1 MAVPEGVRAMNR
13 SLTHLERAALA
24 LSAGLV
30 VVAVGWGVMLLL
42 IPESFG
48 EWLMG
53 STWNAVVP
61 LIVPLAVTFAGLLAM
76 IGPMMSL
83 RAVANSRRSLRAN
96 IVTSVATLVLIVAGA
111 WLGVCVGFGVGRG
124 GGGVDGC
131 GRVVASIA
139 SWDPRSAA

>member
-1 MAVPEGVRAMNR
+1 M
-13 SLTHLERAALA
+13 
-24 LSAGLV
+24 SAGLV
-30 VVAVGWGVMLLL
+30 VIAVGWGLVLLL

-48 EWLMG
+48 VWLMG

-96 IVTSVATLVLIVAGA
+96 LVTSAATLVLIVAGA
-111 WLGVCVGFGVGRG
+111 WLGCCARFGVGRS
-124 GGGVDGC
+124 GGGVAGY

-139 SWDPRSAA
+139 SGDPRSAT